1 MSNLLRYTQQIFA
14 SLAGNNQLS
23 EYGSFIASPPGNLYN
38 GSTITPA
45 IVQQLSN
52 YLEGLYAAT
61 GGAYSPTIQDH
72 NSLFYL
78 LSYQIAY
85 LLQKGI
91 PEWDAGTTY
100 FINDFVKVGEKIYI
114 SLQNT
119 NLNHLVTDTAW
130 WRYPDVYANSVT
142 SNTNISAGTT
152 ITAGTGITATTGN
165 IIASAGEISSM
176 GDITSDNGDLNAPSG
191 NVNANLVIASTG
203 LTVKNGNKLSL
214 YNVAETAS
222 TSFKSHPTA
231 TQQDYILPPAYPTVS
246 GQALTSDTS
255 GNITFGTPKIVPLGN
270 ETSQITISN
279 NNWINLTAPINIGI
293 GHWLIGGT
301 ANGSVTNGSF
311 VTILYVGLNPGS
323 GPTDPSD
330 LSLGVNAARNE
341 TAGISGNSFF
351 SLNTGLRYIYVNTPV
366 LLYHQ
371 IYSAGSASTGGN
383 FIAIPM
389 GP

>member
-231 TQQDYILPPAYPTVS
+231 TQQDYILPPALPTTS
-246 GQALTSDTS
+246 GQSLVSDTS
-255 GNITFGTPKIVPLGN
+255 GNMSWGNIQPLNTSSSLVTFPLSTWYSVAPGSTLQTGKYLICGHAQFNITTSTPF
-270 ETSQITISN
+270 
-279 NNWINLTAPINIGI
+279 TA
-293 GHWLIGGT
+293 T
-301 ANGSVTNGSF
+301 
-311 VTILYVGLNPGS
+311 LYVGIEG
-323 GPTDPSD
+323 GVGVPSD
-330 LSLGVNAARNE
+330 LDEGINALTQSFGVSTGEAIISISLTNRFIIVNSPRVLYLYANVTASSSC
-341 TAGISGNSFF
+341 TAGGN
-351 SLNTGLRYIYVNTPV
+351 L
-366 LLYHQ
+366 
-371 IYSAGSASTGGN
+371 
-383 FIAIPM
+383 IAIPW
-389 GP
+389 P

>member
-119 NLNHLVTDTAW
+119 NLNNLVTDTAW
-130 WRYPDVYANSVT
+130 WIYPDVYANSVI
-142 SNTNISAGTT
+142 SNTTIDAGTT

-165 IIASAGEISSM
+165 ITANTGQIRGQTLISEHGGPIAVYAPNNT
-176 GDITSDNGDLNAPSG
+176 DRVQFKTLNGSG
-191 NVNANLVIASTG
+191 IQS
-203 LTVKNGNKLSL
+203 
-214 YNVAETAS
+214 YNYP
-222 TSFKSHPTA
+222 TSFPT
-231 TQQDYILPPAYPTVS
+231 IS
-246 GQALTSDTS
+246 GQPLVSDTS
-255 GNITFGTPKIVPLGN
+255 GNMSWGNIQPLNTSSSLVTFPLSTWYSVAPGSILQTGKYLICGHAQFNITTSTPF
-270 ETSQITISN
+270 
-279 NNWINLTAPINIGI
+279 TA
-293 GHWLIGGT
+293 T
-301 ANGSVTNGSF
+301 
-311 VTILYVGLNPGS
+311 LYVGIEG
-323 GPTDPSD
+323 GGGVPSD
-330 LSLGVNAARNE
+330 LDEGINALTQSFGVPTGEAIISISLTNRFIIVNSPRVLYLYANVTASSSC
-341 TAGISGNSFF
+341 TAGGN
-351 SLNTGLRYIYVNTPV
+351 L
-366 LLYHQ
+366 
-371 IYSAGSASTGGN
+371 
-383 FIAIPM
+383 IAIPW
-389 GP
+389 P